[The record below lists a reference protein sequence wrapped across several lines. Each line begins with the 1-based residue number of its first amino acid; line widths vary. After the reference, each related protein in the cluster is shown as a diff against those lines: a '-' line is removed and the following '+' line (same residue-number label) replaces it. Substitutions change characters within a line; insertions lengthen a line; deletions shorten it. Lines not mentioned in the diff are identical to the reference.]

1 MRSLLYLPILLLTNS
16 STVLAANL
24 LGEGML
30 DVTML
35 MTQEELY
42 VTGVDNLSA
51 VQVHAL
57 NEWLI
62 KHIAKEA
69 SVAISSSEELKD
81 VRVKPISSRVVGIFK
96 GWRGTDPGYLGEW
109 RMANGEVWQQRHKV
123 KWIVTPDNPEV
134 VIDKNGLGFYRMT
147 FVKQGKAVGVKLID

>member
-1 MRSLLYLPILLLTNS
+1 M
-16 STVLAANL
+16 
-24 LGEGML
+24 
-30 DVTML
+30 
-35 MTQEELY
+35 
-42 VTGVDNLSA
+42 
-51 VQVHAL
+51 

-69 SVAISSSEELKD
+69 SVAIWSSEELKD
-81 VRVKPISSRVVGIFK
+81 VRDKPISSRVVGIFK
-96 GWRGTDPGYLGEW
+96 GWRGTDPSYLGEW

-134 VIDKNGLGFYRMT
+134 VIDKNGLSFYRMT